1 MTFKI
6 VIPARY
12 HSSRLEGKPLLDIG
26 GIPMVIH
33 VVQQSLKSKSNEVV
47 VATDD
52 QKIFDVVENFG
63 YKAIMTNVNHKSGT
77 ERIAEVVNLMG
88 WSDNEIIVNVQ
99 GDEPLINP
107 LLINQVAEYLENK
120 KDIYVSTA
128 CHSISDYNDFINPNN
143 VKVVLDKNFQAL
155 YFSRAPI
162 PFPRDEFTQ
171 KTLGKQGFYKHIGI
185 YAYRVNFLK
194 GYKDIGQ
201 TELED
206 IEKLEQLR
214 ILYAGHKIGVVAS
227 IDIPITGVDTLE
239 DLEKVRKL
247 FPIK

>member
-1 MTFKI
+1 MTFKV

-12 HSSRLEGKPLLDIG
+12 QSSRLEGKPLLDIG

-33 VVQQSLKSKSNEVV
+33 VVKQSLKSKANNVV

-52 QKIFDVVENFG
+52 QKIFDIVEKFG
-63 YKAIMTNVNHKSGT
+63 YKAIMTNINHKSGT
-77 ERIAEVVNLMG
+77 DRTVEVVNLMG
-88 WSDNEIIVNVQ
+88 WSDHEIVVNVQ

-107 LLINQVAEYLENK
+107 SLINQVAEYLHHH
-120 KDIYVSTA
+120 KDVFVSTA

-143 VKVVLDKNFQAL
+143 VKVVLDKNSQAL

-162 PFPRDEFTQ
+162 PFPRDEFAQ
-171 KTLGKQGFYKHIGI
+171 KMIGKEGFYKHIGI
-185 YAYRVNFLK
+185 YAYRAKFLK
-194 GYKDIGQ
+194 NYKDIAE

-214 ILYAGHKIGVVAS
+214 ILYAGYKIGVVAS
-227 IDIPITGVDTLE
+227 VDSPMIGVDTPE

-247 FPIK
+247 FSN

>member
-1 MTFKI
+1 MTFKV

-12 HSSRLEGKPLLDIG
+12 QSSRLEGKPLLDIG

-33 VVQQSLKSKSNEVV
+33 VVKQSFKSKANDVV

-52 QKIFDVVENFG
+52 QKIFDIVEKFG
-63 YKAIMTNVNHKSGT
+63 YKAIMTDINHKSGT
-77 ERIAEVVNLMG
+77 DRTVEVVNLMG
-88 WSDNEIIVNVQ
+88 WSDHEIVVNVQ

-107 LLINQVAEYLENK
+107 SLINQVAEYLDHH
-120 KDIYVSTA
+120 KDVFVSTA

-143 VKVVLDKNFQAL
+143 VKVVLDKNSQAL

-171 KTLGKQGFYKHIGI
+171 KMIGKEGFYKHIGI
-185 YAYRVNFLK
+185 YAYRAKLLK
-194 GYKDIGQ
+194 NYKDIAQ
-201 TELED
+201 TKLED

-214 ILYAGHKIGVVAS
+214 ILYAGYKIGVVAS
-227 IDIPITGVDTLE
+227 VDNPMIGVDTPE

-247 FPIK
+247 FSN

>member
-1 MTFKI
+1 MTFKV

-12 HSSRLEGKPLLDIG
+12 QSNRLEGKPLLDIG

-33 VVQQSLKSKSNEVV
+33 VVKQSLKSKVNDVV

-52 QKIFDVVENFG
+52 QKIFDTVEKFG
-63 YKAIMTNVNHKSGT
+63 YKAIMTNINHKSGT
-77 ERIAEVVNLMG
+77 DRTGEVVNLMG
-88 WSDNEIIVNVQ
+88 WSDHEIVVNVQ

-107 LLINQVAEYLENK
+107 SLINQVAEYLHHH
-120 KDIYVSTA
+120 KDVFVSTA

-143 VKVVLDKNFQAL
+143 VKVVLDKNSQAL

-162 PFPRDEFTQ
+162 PFPRDEFAQ
-171 KTLGKQGFYKHIGI
+171 KMIGKEGFYKHIGI
-185 YAYRVNFLK
+185 YAYRAKFLK
-194 GYKDIGQ
+194 NYKDIAE

-214 ILYAGHKIGVVAS
+214 ILYAGYKIGVVAS
-227 IDIPITGVDTLE
+227 VDSPMIGVDTPE

-247 FPIK
+247 FSN

>member
-1 MTFKI
+1 MTFKV

-12 HSSRLEGKPLLDIG
+12 QSSRLEGKPLLDIG

-33 VVQQSLKSKSNEVV
+33 VVKQSLKSKVNDVV

-52 QKIFDVVENFG
+52 QKIFDTVEKFG
-63 YKAIMTNVNHKSGT
+63 YKAIMTNINHKSGT
-77 ERIAEVVNLMG
+77 DRTGEVVNLMG
-88 WSDNEIIVNVQ
+88 WSDHEIVVNVQ

-107 LLINQVAEYLENK
+107 SLINQVAEYLDHH
-120 KDIYVSTA
+120 KDVFVSTA

-143 VKVVLDKNFQAL
+143 VKVVLDKNSQAL

-162 PFPRDEFTQ
+162 PFPRDELAQ
-171 KTLGKQGFYKHIGI
+171 KMIGKEGFYKHIGI
-185 YAYRVNFLK
+185 YAYRAKFLK
-194 GYKDIGQ
+194 NYKDIAE

-214 ILYAGHKIGVVAS
+214 ILYAGYKIGVVAS
-227 IDIPITGVDTLE
+227 VDSPMIGVDTPE

-247 FPIK
+247 FSN

>member
-1 MTFKI
+1 MTFKV

-12 HSSRLEGKPLLDIG
+12 QSSRLEGKPLLDIG

-33 VVQQSLKSKSNEVV
+33 VVKQSLKSKANNVV

-52 QKIFDVVENFG
+52 QKIFDIVEKFG
-63 YKAIMTNVNHKSGT
+63 YKAIMTNINHKSGT
-77 ERIAEVVNLMG
+77 DRTVEVVNLMG
-88 WSDNEIIVNVQ
+88 WSDHEIVVNVQ

-107 LLINQVAEYLENK
+107 SLINQVAEYLHHH
-120 KDIYVSTA
+120 KDVFVSTA

-143 VKVVLDKNFQAL
+143 VKVVLDKNSQAL

-162 PFPRDEFTQ
+162 PFPRDEFAQ
-171 KTLGKQGFYKHIGI
+171 KMIGKEGFYKHIGI
-185 YAYRVNFLK
+185 YAYRAKFLK
-194 GYKDIGQ
+194 NYKDIAQ

-214 ILYAGHKIGVVAS
+214 ILYAGYKIGVVAS
-227 IDIPITGVDTLE
+227 VDSPMIGVDTPE

-247 FPIK
+247 FSN

>member
-1 MTFKI
+1 MTFKV

-12 HSSRLEGKPLLDIG
+12 QSSRLEGKPLLDIG

-33 VVQQSLKSKSNEVV
+33 VVKQSLKSKVNDVV

-52 QKIFDVVENFG
+52 QKIFDTVEKFG
-63 YKAIMTNVNHKSGT
+63 YKAIMTNINHKSGT
-77 ERIAEVVNLMG
+77 DRTGEVVNLMG
-88 WSDNEIIVNVQ
+88 WSDHEIVVNVQ

-107 LLINQVAEYLENK
+107 SLINQVAEYLDHH
-120 KDIYVSTA
+120 KDVFVSTA

-143 VKVVLDKNFQAL
+143 VKVVLDKNSQAL

-162 PFPRDEFTQ
+162 PFPRDELAQ
-171 KTLGKQGFYKHIGI
+171 KMIGKEGFYKHIGI
-185 YAYRVNFLK
+185 YAYRAKFLK
-194 GYKDIGQ
+194 NYKDIAQ

-206 IEKLEQLR
+206 IEKLEQLK
-214 ILYAGHKIGVVAS
+214 ILYAGYKIGVVAS
-227 IDIPITGVDTLE
+227 VESPMIGVDTPE

-247 FPIK
+247 FSN

>member
-1 MTFKI
+1 MTFKV

-12 HSSRLEGKPLLDIG
+12 QSSRLEGKPLLDIG

-33 VVQQSLKSKSNEVV
+33 VVKQSLKSKVNDVV

-52 QKIFDVVENFG
+52 QKIFDTVEKFG
-63 YKAIMTNVNHKSGT
+63 YKAIMTNINHKSGT
-77 ERIAEVVNLMG
+77 DRTGEVVNLMG
-88 WSDNEIIVNVQ
+88 WSDHEIVVNVQ

-107 LLINQVAEYLENK
+107 SLINQVAEYLDHH
-120 KDIYVSTA
+120 KDVFVSTA

-143 VKVVLDKNFQAL
+143 VKVVLDKNSKAL

-162 PFPRDEFTQ
+162 PFPRDEFAQ
-171 KTLGKQGFYKHIGI
+171 KMIGKEGFYKHIGI
-185 YAYRVNFLK
+185 YAYRAKFLK
-194 GYKDIGQ
+194 NYKDIAE

-214 ILYAGHKIGVVAS
+214 ILYAGYKIGVVAS
-227 IDIPITGVDTLE
+227 VDSPMIGVDTPE

-247 FPIK
+247 FSN

>member
-1 MTFKI
+1 MTFKV

-12 HSSRLEGKPLLDIG
+12 QSSRLEGKPLLDIG
-26 GIPMVIH
+26 GIPMIIH
-33 VVQQSLKSKSNEVV
+33 VVKQSLKSNANDVV

-52 QKIFDVVENFG
+52 QKIFDIVEKFG
-63 YKAIMTNVNHKSGT
+63 YKAIMTNINHKSGT
-77 ERIAEVVNLMG
+77 DRTVEIVNLMD
-88 WSDNEIIVNVQ
+88 WSDHEIVVNVQ

-107 LLINQVAEYLENK
+107 SLINQVAEYLDHH
-120 KDIYVSTA
+120 KDVFVSTA

-143 VKVVLDKNFQAL
+143 VKVVLDKNSQAL

-171 KTLGKQGFYKHIGI
+171 KMIGKEGFYKHIGI
-185 YAYRVNFLK
+185 YAYRAMFLK
-194 GYKDIGQ
+194 NYKDIAQ

-214 ILYAGHKIGVVAS
+214 ILYAGYKIGVVAS
-227 IDIPITGVDTLE
+227 VDNPMIGVDTPE

-247 FPIK
+247 FSN

>member
-1 MTFKI
+1 MTFKV

-12 HSSRLEGKPLLDIG
+12 QSSRLEGKPLLDIG

-33 VVQQSLKSKSNEVV
+33 VVKQSLESKANDVV

-52 QKIFDVVENFG
+52 QKIFDIVEKFG
-63 YKAIMTNVNHKSGT
+63 YKAIMTNINHKSGT
-77 ERIAEVVNLMG
+77 DRTVEVVNLMG
-88 WSDNEIIVNVQ
+88 WSDHEIVVNVQ

-107 LLINQVAEYLENK
+107 SLINQVADYLDHHN
-120 KDIYVSTA
+120 DVFVSTA

-143 VKVVLDKNFQAL
+143 VKVVLDKNSQAL

-162 PFPRDEFTQ
+162 PFPRDEFAQ
-171 KTLGKQGFYKHIGI
+171 KIIGKEGFYKHIGI
-185 YAYRVNFLK
+185 YAYRAKFLK
-194 GYKDIGQ
+194 NYKDIAQ
-201 TELED
+201 AELED

-214 ILYAGHKIGVVAS
+214 ILYAGYKIGVVVS
-227 IDIPITGVDTLE
+227 VDNPMIGVDTPE

-247 FPIK
+247 FSN

>member
-1 MTFKI
+1 MTFKV

-12 HSSRLEGKPLLDIG
+12 QSSRLEGKPLLDIG
-26 GIPMVIH
+26 GIPMIIH
-33 VVQQSLKSKSNEVV
+33 VVKQSLKSKANDVV

-52 QKIFDVVENFG
+52 QKIFDIVEKFG
-63 YKAIMTNVNHKSGT
+63 YKAIMTNINHKSGT
-77 ERIAEVVNLMG
+77 DRIVEVVNLMG
-88 WSDNEIIVNVQ
+88 WSDHEIVVNVQ

-107 LLINQVAEYLENK
+107 SLINQVAEYLDHH
-120 KDIYVSTA
+120 KDVFVSTA

-143 VKVVLDKNFQAL
+143 VKVVLDKNSQAL

-171 KTLGKQGFYKHIGI
+171 KMIGKEGFYKHIGI
-185 YAYRVNFLK
+185 YAYRAKFLK
-194 GYKDIGQ
+194 SYKDIAQ

-214 ILYAGHKIGVVAS
+214 ILYAGYKIGVVAS
-227 IDIPITGVDTLE
+227 VDNPMIGVDTPE

-247 FPIK
+247 FSN

>member
-12 HSSRLEGKPLLDIG
+12 QSSRLEGKPLLDIG

-47 VATDD
+47 VATDN

-77 ERIAEVVNLMG
+77 DRVVEVVNLMD
-88 WSDNEIIVNVQ
+88 WSDDEIIVNVQ

-120 KDIYVSTA
+120 KDIFVSTA
-128 CHSISDYNDFINPNN
+128 CHSNSDYNDFIDPNN

-162 PFPRDEFTQ
+162 PFPRDEFAQ
-171 KTLGKQGFYKHIGI
+171 KIIGKQGFYKHIGI
-185 YAYRVNFLK
+185 YAYRVKFLK
-194 GYKDIGQ
+194 DYKDTGQ
-201 TELED
+201 TELEG

-214 ILYAGHKIGVVAS
+214 ILYAGYKIGVVAS
-227 IDIPITGVDTLE
+227 IEIPMIGVDTLE

-247 FPIK
+247 LLIK